1 MTSRDRLH
9 RKSGNSSQVLARI
22 QHLPVGGRMKDIPRE
37 LWHPSYERIGEKKT
51 GGPNLRL
58 LRLDPDL
65 PSNTIT
71 GYVFNKFVHPSE
83 DRYITPREAARI
95 QQFPDSHVFCGP
107 ITSVQ
112 QQIGNAVPIGLSRAV
127 AAHLSKFCGT
137 GTEPSAISL
146 FSGAG
151 GLDLG
156 FQEFFNI
163 AAAVENDPHS
173 CETLRSNFKEIRV
186 LEMDIKNVGVAE
198 LGVDRVDLVFGGPPC
213 QPFSAAGKQ
222 RGVSD
227 PRGALV
233 DGYFRLVHALRPKY
247 FMLENVQGLVY
258 NQKGGAI
265 AYILDAAQRVGYET
279 EWRVLHAE
287 NFGVPQLRRRL
298 VIIGRQKGLPA
309 TGFPEPSHGRT
320 MNQLEIDL
328 LPIET
333 VGRAFEGLSKPYS
346 EAGTMPQ
353 RNRA

>member
-1 MTSRDRLH
+1 
-9 RKSGNSSQVLARI
+9 
-22 QHLPVGGRMKDIPRE
+22 MKDIPRE
-37 LWHPSYERIGEKKT
+37 LWHPSFERFGDKKT

-107 ITSVQ
+107 ITSIQ
-112 QQIGNAVPIGLSRAV
+112 QQIGNAVPIGLSRAI
-127 AAHLSKFCGT
+127 AAHLSKFFSAEA
-137 GTEPSAISL
+137 EPSAISL

-156 FQEFFNI
+156 FQEWFKI
-163 AAAVENDPHS
+163 LAAVENDSHS
-173 CETLRSNFKEIRV
+173 CETLRSNFSEIRV
-186 LEMDIKNVGVAE
+186 VAEDIKNVGVAE
-198 LGVDRVDLVFGGPPC
+198 LGFDRVDLVFGGPPC

-233 DGYFRLVHALRPKY
+233 DEYFRLVRDLSPKY
-247 FMLENVQGLVY
+247 FILENVQGLVY
-258 NQKGGAI
+258 NQKGGALS
-265 AYILDAAQRVGYET
+265 YILDAARKAGYET

-287 NFGVPQLRRRL
+287 NFGVPQFRRRL
-298 VIIGRQKGLPA
+298 VIIGRQKGLRA
-309 TGFPEPSHGRT
+309 TGFPDPTHGQT
-320 MNQLEIDL
+320 ANQLEIDL
-328 LPIET
+328 LPVET
-333 VGRAFEGLSKPYS
+333 VGRAFEGLGKPHSKVV
-346 EAGTMPQ
+346 TM
-353 RNRA
+353 A